1 MKEIPKVS
9 IGIPTFNRADLL
21 SDAIESVLNQTY
33 KNLEI
38 IVSDNGSVDH
48 TKKVVEYYQKISD
61 LIPIRYKRF
70 EETVPMHE
78 NWNKPLL
85 SSKATYFGWLQDDD
99 LLFPDFVEHA
109 VEQFEKDK
117 HLKVYTCYA
126 QYAPEPL
133 TESSLSVWGPPFRL
147 NMANCE
153 SLTMKGYEYIP
164 FAIFDTTG
172 FSPVALFSRESL
184 VKNIE
189 YVGKEYGLCNERMIV
204 IQTAMNDHVTIQARI
219 GGLYRSHSN
228 QLSYLVRDKQE
239 VERQLRLYYKDLD
252 KIYNKLGDK
261 IWNQFNLYIKRVDST
276 RLLKWER
283 DFVSYKNDNPLNKK
297 ASKILSSYIDS
308 KVNKNIFFYIS
319 EWGKNI
325 NKKSNLLMFQ
335 IYRKIKR
342 WKG

>member
-1 MKEIPKVS
+1 
-9 IGIPTFNRADLL
+9 
-21 SDAIESVLNQTY
+21 
-33 KNLEI
+33 
-38 IVSDNGSVDH
+38 
-48 TKKVVEYYQKISD
+48 
-61 LIPIRYKRF
+61 
-70 EETVPMHE
+70 
-78 NWNKPLL
+78 
-85 SSKATYFGWLQDDD
+85 
-99 LLFPDFVEHA
+99 
-109 VEQFEKDK
+109 
-117 HLKVYTCYA
+117 
-126 QYAPEPL
+126 
-133 TESSLSVWGPPFRL
+133 
-147 NMANCE
+147 
-153 SLTMKGYEYIP
+153 
-164 FAIFDTTG
+164 
-172 FSPVALFSRESL
+172 
-184 VKNIE
+184 
-189 YVGKEYGLCNERMIV
+189 MIV